1 MLPLEVATPASAVGG
16 GLASS
21 CLTVSTFTA
30 GAGIEDARA
39 RASTSGLAEAGRAS
53 GVGSTGFDGSWAG
66 TTGAFSVDFFVPT
79 GGGLLDWTPAALA
92 CCFLTLGC
100 LADHLC
106 LPLFGTGLT
115 GLTLT
120 ILLWLSSLLMELLLA
135 QVSPVTGWLA
145 RVEVVVTVAMS

>member
-79 GGGLLDWTPAALA
+79 GGV
-92 CCFLTLGC
+92 FLTGPLRP
-100 LADHLC
+100 LRAVFLRLVVLLIIFVFFFLVRV
-106 LPLFGTGLT
+106 LPV
-115 GLTLT
+115 
-120 ILLWLSSLLMELLLA
+120 LLL
-135 QVSPVTGWLA
+135 PFFFG
-145 RVEVVVTVAMS
+145 